1 MDFMRRRPVKVFCVT
16 FSVIFA
22 TTLFLLLSGKQLA
35 WAADGPEDTINYA
48 YSSWIGS
55 GFYKI
60 GDRTTYLLRAPF
72 SYTLREADSQKWG
85 LALLL
90 PATIGFHDYTDG
102 QDNQATITFV
112 PGAQF
117 VYPVLENWWVKPFG
131 QFGFGKDFSG
141 SDIAWIYGAGIKSL
155 ATFDLKSSELDFGTA
170 FTWAAQNQSGGG
182 SDSGFSMFEIGLN
195 SRWPTNIT
203 VLDRKSDLNLYFVYT
218 QFVNDLDFERAEKD
232 NKTIQKLYKFGI
244 ALSSEEKYPIFG
256 LFDLRGG
263 GLDVTFGD
271 GYFGMGLTTGFP
283 F

>member
-1 MDFMRRRPVKVFCVT
+1 MGNLRRCPVNVLLT
-16 FSVIFA
+16 ILPVIFA
-22 TTLFLLLSGKQLA
+22 TALCLFLPGKQVT
-35 WAADGPEDTINYA
+35 WAADESEDTINYA

-72 SYTLREADSQKWG
+72 SYTLREADSDNWG
-85 LALLL
+85 LELLL

-117 VYPVLENWWVKPFG
+117 VYPLLENWWLKPFG

-195 SRWPTNIT
+195 SRWPTNIIL
-203 VLDRKSDLNLYFVYT
+203 LDRKSDINLFFVYT
-218 QFVNDLDFERAEKD
+218 DFINDLDFERAKKE
-232 NKTIQKLYKFGI
+232 NKSVQRLYKFGI
-244 ALSSEEKYPIFG
+244 ALSSKEKYPILG
-256 LFDLRGG
+256 LFDLSGG
-263 GLDVTFGD
+263 GVDVTFGK
-271 GYFGMGLTTGFP
+271 GYFGLGLTTGFP

>member
-1 MDFMRRRPVKVFCVT
+1 MDFMRRRPVKVFYVT

-22 TTLFLLLSGKQLA
+22 TALFLLLSGKQLA
-35 WAADGPEDTINYA
+35 WAADEPEDTINYA

-203 VLDRKSDLNLYFVYT
+203 VLDRKSDVNFFFVYT
-218 QFVNDLDFERAEKD
+218 DFINDLDFERAQKE
-232 NKTIQKLYKFGI
+232 NKTVQRLYKFGI
-244 ALSSEEKYPIFG
+244 ALSSEENYPILG
-256 LFDLRGG
+256 LFDLSGG
-263 GLDVTFGD
+263 GVDVTFGE

>member
-1 MDFMRRRPVKVFCVT
+1 MDFMRRRPVKVFYVT

-22 TTLFLLLSGKQLA
+22 TALFLLLSGKQLA
-35 WAADGPEDTINYA
+35 WAADEPEDTINYA

-117 VYPVLENWWVKPFG
+117 VYPVLENWWLKPFG

-203 VLDRKSDLNLYFVYT
+203 VLDRKSDVNFFFVYT
-218 QFVNDLDFERAEKD
+218 DFINDLDFERAQKE
-232 NKTIQKLYKFGI
+232 NKTVQRLYKFGI
-244 ALSSEEKYPIFG
+244 ALSSEENYPILG
-256 LFDLRGG
+256 LFDLSGG
-263 GLDVTFGD
+263 GVDVTFGE

>member
-22 TTLFLLLSGKQLA
+22 TALFLLLSGKQLA
-35 WAADGPEDTINYA
+35 WAADEPEDTINYA

-117 VYPVLENWWVKPFG
+117 VYPVLENWWLKPFG

-141 SDIAWIYGAGIKSL
+141 SDIALIYGAGIKSL

-203 VLDRKSDLNLYFVYT
+203 VLDRKSDVNFFFVYT
-218 QFVNDLDFERAEKD
+218 DFINDLDFERAQKE
-232 NKTIQKLYKFGI
+232 NKTVQRLYKFGI
-244 ALSSEEKYPIFG
+244 ALSSEENYPILG
-256 LFDLRGG
+256 LFDLSGG
-263 GLDVTFGD
+263 GVDVTFGD
-271 GYFGMGLTTGFP
+271 GYFGVGLTTGFP